1 MTRKRGARYAN
12 TLLRATT
19 GRMAARAC
27 GLSLM
32 LLSPAP
38 IVAQPSD
45 RPCIEESAPA
55 DDFQSAGIG
64 LTTQELEALY
74 GEPEI
79 GQGSLYFDY
88 QGVDLHK
95 VGCDLILAF
104 PLDGS
109 GEEVDAVALAESL
122 LPADAALVGT
132 VALGTTIA
140 EFEGNT
146 LWRSAALAER
156 FAAMGE
162 GRGGE
167 ILVVYTYEPMGPAIQ
182 RVELRTLALPE

>member
-1 MTRKRGARYAN
+1 MN
-12 TLLRATT
+12 VQLLVALPRLSRLAFV
-19 GRMAARAC
+19 
-27 GLSLM
+27 LSLIFM
-32 LLSPAP
+32 IP
-38 IVAQPSD
+38 IQVSAQPVD
-45 RPCIEESAPA
+45 RPCVEATSPA
-55 DDFQSAGIG
+55 DDFQSAGVG
-64 LTTQELEALY
+64 LTLQEMEALY

-79 GQGSLYFDY
+79 GQGSLIFDY

-109 GEEVDAVALAESL
+109 GEDVDEAALAESL
-122 LPADAALVGT
+122 LPADAVLVGT

-156 FAAMGE
+156 FASMGE
-162 GRGGE
+162 PRGGE
-167 ILVVYTYEPMGPAIQ
+167 ILVVYTYEQMGSVLQ
-182 RVELRTLALPE
+182 RVELRTVALAE